1 MTNMTP
7 TTPALRGAS
16 IGGLAL
22 RSLSLSMSAN
32 ETDQISQGGR
42 RKQGAGAF
50 IDTRLVVRVWHGQVG
65 PPPGQGQHHAVVE
78 SDQHPRSVVAPE
90 DTADA
95 TPLTAGRTL
104 FRHDREGGPTE
115 CNIRCSLSLG

>member
-1 MTNMTP
+1 MTKHAMTP
-7 TTPALRGAS
+7 IGSAS

-22 RSLSLSMSAN
+22 SSLRLAMSAN
-32 ETDQISQGGR
+32 ETDQISQGSR
-42 RKQGAGAF
+42 RQQHDDGAF

-65 PPPGQGQHHAVVE
+65 PPPRQGQHHAVVE

-104 FRHDREGGPTE
+104 FRQDRESRPTE
-115 CNIRCSLSLG
+115 CNIGCSLSLG